1 MQPKTTMFNPDL
13 KDELTSTR
21 LVDATVDL
29 TALPKKKREDGNRND
44 QKALTMKRL
53 TLNSMATM
61 KRVQSTV
68 QHTRNPA
75 ITVKT
80 TSGLKVNTMQKTPK
94 AAVAKPLKSATN

>member
-21 LVDATVDL
+21 LVDTTVDL
-29 TALPKKKREDGNRND
+29 TGIAKKKKQDGHRND

-53 TLNSMATM
+53 TLNPMATM

-68 QHTRNPA
+68 
-75 ITVKT
+75 
-80 TSGLKVNTMQKTPK
+80 
-94 AAVAKPLKSATN
+94 